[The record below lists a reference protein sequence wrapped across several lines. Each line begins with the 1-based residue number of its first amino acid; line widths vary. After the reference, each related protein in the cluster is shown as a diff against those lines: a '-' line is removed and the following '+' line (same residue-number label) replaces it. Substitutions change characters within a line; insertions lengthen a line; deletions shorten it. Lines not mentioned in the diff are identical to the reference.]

1 MDSNSKLSINT
12 KSRRRVLQK
21 RTKSLLAELDSI
33 SSQRDKENFV
43 ESRAA
48 NVIQSAIN
56 LLLFIKEN
64 YDTDIA
70 GELERRLLN
79 SIRSGD
85 SSKFT
90 RGIRKLKDEN

>member
-1 MDSNSKLSINT
+1 
-12 KSRRRVLQK
+12 LQK

-33 SSQRDKENFV
+33 ASQRDKENFV

-56 LLLFIKEN
+56 LLSFIKEN
-64 YDTDIA
+64 YDTDTS

-90 RGIRKLKDEN
+90 RGIRKLKDES

>member
-1 MDSNSKLSINT
+1 M
-12 KSRRRVLQK
+12 QK

-56 LLLFIKEN
+56 LLSFIKEN
-64 YDTDIA
+64 YDTDTA

-90 RGIRKLKDEN
+90 RGIRKLKDES

>member
-1 MDSNSKLSINT
+1 M
-12 KSRRRVLQK
+12 QK

-33 SSQRDKENFV
+33 ASQKDKENFV

-56 LLLFIKEN
+56 LLSFIKEN
-64 YDTDIA
+64 YNQDVAD
-70 GELERRLLN
+70 ELERRLLN

-85 SSKFT
+85 SSKFV
-90 RGIRKLKDEN
+90 RGIRKLKNEN

>member
-1 MDSNSKLSINT
+1 M
-12 KSRRRVLQK
+12 QK
-21 RTKSLLAELDSI
+21 KTRSLLAELDSI
-33 SSQRDKENFV
+33 ASQRDKENFV
-43 ESRAA
+43 ESRAT

-56 LLLFIKEN
+56 LLAYIKEN
-64 YDTDIA
+64 YDNDTA

-90 RGIRKLKDEN
+90 RGIRKLKDEG

>member
-1 MDSNSKLSINT
+1 M
-12 KSRRRVLQK
+12 QK

-33 SSQRDKENFV
+33 PTHRDRENFV

-56 LLLFIKEN
+56 LMNYIKEN
-64 YDTDIA
+64 YDNETA

-85 SSKFT
+85 SSKFV